1 MRERTDPSRRPRLVT
16 FDGVIAL
23 LLGLITLGFG
33 LVLVLAPVRQGFLF
47 APIGVFAAGF
57 GLRGMRD
64 RRFRSS
70 LLLPGIGIVAGL
82 AGAVLVVIGM
92 IRSALGV

>member
-1 MRERTDPSRRPRLVT
+1 MNERTDRQERPRIVT

-33 LVLVLAPVRQGFLF
+33 VVLVLAPVRQGFLF

-64 RRFRSS
+64 GRRASR
-70 LLLPGIGIVAGL
+70 LLPATGLIAGL
-82 AGAVLVVIGM
+82 LGAVLIVLGLL
-92 IRSALGV
+92 RSGLGL

>member
-1 MRERTDPSRRPRLVT
+1 MDRRQRPRLVT

-57 GLRGMRD
+57 GLRGMRGAH
-64 RRFRSS
+64 RASR
-70 LLLPGIGIVAGL
+70 LLPVVGLVAGL
-82 AGAVLVVIGM
+82 VGAVLIVLGLL
-92 IRSALGV
+92 RSGLGI

>member
-1 MRERTDPSRRPRLVT
+1 
-16 FDGVIAL
+16 VIAL

-33 LVLVLAPVRQGFLF
+33 LVLVLAPRAQGFLF

-64 RRFRSS
+64 RRRGS
-70 LLLPGIGIVAGL
+70 LLLPVAGL
-82 AGAVLVVIGM
+82 VAGLLGAVLIVLGL
-92 IRSALGV
+92 IRSGLGF

>member
-1 MRERTDPSRRPRLVT
+1 MSEQTERQRRRRIVT
-16 FDGVIAL
+16 FDGVIGL

-33 LVLVLAPVRQGFLF
+33 LVLVLAPMRQGFLL

-64 RRFRSS
+64 GRRASRI
-70 LLLPGIGIVAGL
+70 LPISGLVAGL
-82 AGAVLVVIGM
+82 VGAVLIVLGLL
-92 IRSALGV
+92 RSGLGS